1 MKSILFPILS
11 IILFIPHVLSQSIPE
26 GYILQYGQKFV
37 GNKGLGDFRFS
48 NPSQWELFKLQ
59 SNSFLLL
66 SQQNG
71 SAPQVVCLPPNKA
84 ILKNRIFGD
93 FILEADVMPGDNEVT
108 SGEFCLFLGM
118 KDSTKYYFILLSTDP
133 ANELQ
138 GIYLVKNS
146 CCTKLPL
153 KTSSPRPLVLNAW
166 QKIRVERNIVKRTI
180 RVFAGDLEK
189 PLLEVK
195 DYELVMGSLGFGSLN
210 SQACIDNVSIWAP
223 TMIEEGDEGPGT
235 RDK

>member
-1 MKSILFPILS
+1 MKSFLFWILS
-11 IILFIPHVLSQSIPE
+11 ILLFDPHLLSQTIPE
-26 GYILQYGQKFV
+26 GYILQYGQKFE
-37 GNKGLGDFRFS
+37 NKKCLADFRFS

-59 SNSFLLL
+59 SNYFLLFN
-66 SQQNG
+66 QQNG
-71 SAPQVVCLPPNKA
+71 SVPQTLYLPPNKA
-84 ILKNRIFGD
+84 ILKNRIYGD
-93 FILEADVMPGDNEVT
+93 FLLEADVLPGDNEVT

-133 ANELQ
+133 GNEIQ

-146 CCTKLPL
+146 NCTKLSL
-153 KTSSPRPLVLNAW
+153 KTSSARPLVLNAW

-180 RVFAGDLEK
+180 RVFAGDMEK

-210 SQACIDNVSIWAP
+210 SQACFDNLSIWAP
-223 TMIEEGDEGPGT
+223 TMIEEGDE
-235 RDK
+235 

>member
-11 IILFIPHVLSQSIPE
+11 IFLFIPHVLPQSIPE
-26 GYILQYGQKFV
+26 GYILQYGQKFES
-37 GNKGLGDFRFS
+37 KKALGDFRFS
-48 NPSQWELFKLQ
+48 NPSQWELIKLQ
-59 SNSFLLL
+59 TNYFLLL
-66 SQQNG
+66 SHQNG
-71 SAPQVVCLPPNKA
+71 SVPREVTLPANMA

-93 FILEADVMPGDNEVT
+93 FILEADVLPGDHEVA

-118 KDSTKYYFILLSTDP
+118 KDSTRYYFILLSTDP
-133 ANELQ
+133 ANEIQ

-146 CCTKLPL
+146 NCTKLPL

-180 RVFAGDLEK
+180 RVFAGDMEK

-210 SQACIDNVSIWAP
+210 SQACFDNLSIWAP
-223 TMIEEGDEGPGT
+223 TMLEEGD
-235 RDK
+235 K